1 MNKIEC
7 EKFALSKDFKE
18 FIENSNDF
26 CLKDIQTFFPIM
38 NNFQYFNNSQYTHEN
53 YILKSRF
60 KLIDFSSKEG
70 IVISCDKGT
79 ENYKSYNAFL
89 FDDLQKKTLDKQI
102 FMKQSPILDPL
113 LHMMNKYPN
122 SKHNNH
128 LPFSIQYSKEL
139 NRKINSQN
147 NATYIDCFFTY
158 LGSKLVENN
167 LCPGFPLYYGSYC
180 GVAREFEHDITEEYD
195 DYLRKPWFIKGNKKK
210 SLFSLRYIR
219 NNEEYESSIE
229 HNDNSPR
236 NDDESSMNE
245 DSSSMNE
252 DSSSM
257 NEDSSSMNEDSSSMN
272 EDLLSIDTN
281 ISNIPFFKVD
291 NSSLN
296 TLYYDNDNI
305 SIKEIEANTLN
316 EIPEIDNLKK
326 SDGSVKFDDDKEV
339 YAILK
344 NFPVQLVC
352 MEKCQGTLEDI
363 LEKTI
368 NDYRKI
374 ISLNKDEDVS
384 TFIKD
389 RDYEWCAY
397 LLQICF
403 SLAIAQKHYDF
414 THNDLHSSNIMFV
427 LTEDEYIYYKFK
439 NKYYS
444 IPTFGKILKIID
456 FGRAIYKVNGNEYFS
471 DVFELNSDAG
481 GQYTY
486 PDDRKNTK
494 NVIYP
499 NKSFD
504 LSRLS
509 TSIILDL
516 FPENPKCKENGK
528 YLSKTQKETD
538 SKLFNLLYSWIV
550 DKYRKEVTRYEDF
563 DLYKIIARRMT
574 NAKPEN
580 QISKEIFNK
589 YIINESELDL
599 KKGSIYV
606 F

>member
-7 EKFALSKDFKE
+7 EKFVISKDFKN

-26 CLKDIQTFFPIM
+26 CLKDVQTFFPIM
-38 NNFQYFNNSQYTHEN
+38 SNFKCFTNSQSVHEN
-53 YILKSRF
+53 YILNSRF

-70 IVISCDKGT
+70 LVISCDKGT

-89 FDDLQKKTLDKQI
+89 FDGLQKKKIDKPI

-113 LHMMNKYPN
+113 FQMTNKYPN
-122 SKHNNH
+122 SKHNNC
-128 LPFSIQYSKEL
+128 LPFSIKYSKEL
-139 NRKINSQN
+139 NRKLNSQN

-180 GVAREFEHDITEEYD
+180 GVAKEFEHDITEEYD
-195 DYLRKPWFIKGNKKK
+195 DYMRKPWFVKGIKRKT
-210 SLFSLRYIR
+210 LFSLRYIHD
-219 NNEEYESSIE
+219 NEEYEISDEDNNCSNSST
-229 HNDNSPR
+229 NDNTTTSSDDSFSI
-236 NDDESSMNE
+236 ND
-245 DSSSMNE
+245 DSSSLNDDTSNVTE
-252 DSSSM
+252 NLS
-257 NEDSSSMNEDSSSMN
+257 
-272 EDLLSIDTN
+272 SIDTN
-281 ISNIPFFKVD
+281 ITFLKTDDDIS
-291 NSSLN
+291 
-296 TLYYDNDNI
+296 YENDNI
-305 SIKEIEANTLN
+305 CIKEIEENMLD

-344 NFPVQLVC
+344 NFPVQIIC

-363 LEKTI
+363 LERTI
-368 NDYRKI
+368 DDYRKI
-374 ISLNKDEDVS
+374 KSLNNEEDVS
-384 TFIKD
+384 NFIKK

-397 LLQICF
+397 ILQICF

-456 FGRAIYKVNGNEYFS
+456 FGRAVYKVDGKEYFS

-486 PDDRKNTK
+486 PDDRGKTNT
-494 NVIYP
+494 VVYP

-516 FPENPKCKENGK
+516 FPENPKSKENGK
-528 YLSKTQKETD
+528 FLSKTQKETE

-550 DKYRKEVTRYEDF
+550 DKYRKEVTRYDDF

-589 YIINESELDL
+589 YIIKETEIDL
-599 KKGSIYV
+599 KKGNVYV